1 MAGAV
6 HYKFKSSRN
15 FNSVS
20 FDGAFIKV
28 GLLKRTIAD
37 QEGLLKNGGNVLD
50 LLLTNAQDG
59 TGLLSNANMIISLPL
74 LIVSFY

>member
-1 MAGAV
+1 MSGAV

-15 FNSVS
+15 FSSVT

-28 GLLKRTIAD
+28 AVLKRNIAE
-37 QEGLLKNGGNVLD
+37 QEGLLKTGGNALD

-59 TGLLSNANMIISLPL
+59 TGMVK
-74 LIVSFY
+74 VSHTA